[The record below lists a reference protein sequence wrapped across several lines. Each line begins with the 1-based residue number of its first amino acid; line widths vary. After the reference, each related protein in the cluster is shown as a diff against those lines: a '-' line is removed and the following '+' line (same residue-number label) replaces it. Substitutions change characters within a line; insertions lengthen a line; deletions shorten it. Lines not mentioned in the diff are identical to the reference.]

1 MEPVKTYK
9 YKKVM
14 VIDDSEID
22 RYIAE
27 QVIRRSNFAQEVVIQ
42 ESPVEALNIL
52 RAITDP
58 GDVPGLVFVD
68 IRMPEMEGFE
78 FLEKFEELSDVIKNN
93 CRIAIIS
100 SSADANDHKKA
111 YANKYVR
118 CFIDKPISMDTIAK
132 NYADL

>member
-1 MEPVKTYK
+1 MEGVITYK

-27 QVIRRSNFAQEVVIQ
+27 QVIRRTHFAEEVIIE
-42 ESPVEALNIL
+42 ESPVDALNIL
-52 RAITDP
+52 RSITEAK
-58 GDVPGLVFVD
+58 DVPGVLFVD

-78 FLEKFEELSDVIKNN
+78 FLEKFDELPDTVKNN

-111 YANKYVR
+111 YANKYVH
-118 CFIDKPISMDTIAK
+118 CFIDKPISMDSLTK
-132 NYADL
+132 NYPDL